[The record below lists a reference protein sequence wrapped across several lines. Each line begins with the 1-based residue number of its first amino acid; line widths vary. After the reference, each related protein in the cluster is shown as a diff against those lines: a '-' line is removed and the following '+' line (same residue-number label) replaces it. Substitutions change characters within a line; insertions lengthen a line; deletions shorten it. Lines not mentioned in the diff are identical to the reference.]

1 MNFEMFGEM
10 TPSEATRFLH
20 EFLEAGADSA
30 SSLGVRDGIAIDD
43 VPDFLKRISKQ
54 ITVAPRPPDPNVPA
68 FIRDTNEYKAG
79 LFDFTPDSKRV
90 IVGSAYAFG
99 QAFVSAFP
107 FLSWRTGDAKYA
119 SRQMPVV
126 AGFPDGQELPALLVV
141 RNLFSRQVR
150 DPNSDAGFD
159 KAVATWRQQ
168 ALDRQPP

>member
-10 TPSEATRFLH
+10 TPGEATRFLH
-20 EFLEAGADSA
+20 DFLEAGAESA
-30 SSLGVRDGIAIDD
+30 SSLGVSDGIEISKL
-43 VPDFLKRISKQ
+43 PELLKRISKQ
-54 ITVAPRPPDPNVPA
+54 ITVVPRPPDPEVPA
-68 FIRDTNEYKAG
+68 FIRDTDEYKAG
-79 LFDFTPDSKRV
+79 LFDFTPESKKF

-107 FLSWRTGDAKYA
+107 FLGWRTGDARYA
-119 SRQMPVV
+119 SGKMPVV

-168 ALDRQPP
+168 ALDGKPP